1 MKYKYVVLILTLV
14 LFITGCTIRDGVE
27 INKREYIFAVG
38 IDKSEKK
45 DSEYTFTAEVPIIS
59 TGSENKRYVMS
70 QNSDNLT
77 AFYYNNIFITEK
89 IISDSLMQVI
99 VLGEDVV
106 KNPDSVKRLF
116 DEIERSPQINRKVKL
131 VVAKNKA
138 SDIIN
143 YEIKDNPLI
152 GRYISEFLIK
162 LKKLSIQTTYSFDE
176 ATLYLQGLGNALIP
190 SVEVKDDRISI
201 DGAAVIKNYK
211 LIGFINHKENRL
223 LSLLT
228 RGEASGMTELNV
240 SVDGEPVT
248 LTVEN
253 VVVSQKIDLKEEK
266 LSAAYYV
273 TASCNISAYDM
284 TKVNSSDKDFI
295 RKLRNEVNN
304 KVSDY
309 TNDLLYKM
317 QKTYQMDM
325 LEIKEDLMKYKKSD
339 FEKIKDKYDE
349 IFENAQIV
357 VNYNIKINNSGMV
370 K

>member
-1 MKYKYVVLILTLV
+1 MKYKYIVLILILT
-14 LFITGCTIRDGVE
+14 LFITGCSNKDGVE

-38 IDKSEKK
+38 IDKSEKN

-77 AFYYNNIFITEK
+77 AFYYNNIFTTEK

-99 VLGEDVV
+99 VLGEDVA
-106 KNPDSVKRLF
+106 KNPDSIKRLF

-131 VVAKNKA
+131 VVAKSKA

-143 YEIKDNPLI
+143 YEIKDNPLV

-162 LKKLSIQTTYSFDE
+162 LKKLSIQSTYSFDE
-176 ATLYLQGLGNALIP
+176 AAVDLQGFGKALIP
-190 SVEVKDDRISI
+190 SVEVKVDRVAI
-201 DGAAVIKNYK
+201 DGAAVIKDYK
-211 LIGFINHKENRL
+211 LIGYIDHVENRL

-228 RGEASGMTELNV
+228 KGEASGMTEL
-240 SVDGEPVT
+240 SVFINEIPVT
-248 LTVEN
+248 LTVED
-253 VVVSQKIDLKEEK
+253 VVVSQMIDLKEEK
-266 LSAAYYV
+266 LNVTYYV
-273 TASCNISAYDM
+273 TISCNASAYDM
-284 TKVNSSDKDFI
+284 TKTDISDKEFI
-295 RKLRNEVNN
+295 RKLCNEVNN
-304 KVSDY
+304 KVS
-309 TNDLLYKM
+309 TRTTELIYKM

-325 LEIKEDLMKYKKSD
+325 LKIKEDLMKYKKAD
-339 FEKIKDKYDE
+339 YDKIKDKYDD
-349 IFENAQIV
+349 IFENANIE